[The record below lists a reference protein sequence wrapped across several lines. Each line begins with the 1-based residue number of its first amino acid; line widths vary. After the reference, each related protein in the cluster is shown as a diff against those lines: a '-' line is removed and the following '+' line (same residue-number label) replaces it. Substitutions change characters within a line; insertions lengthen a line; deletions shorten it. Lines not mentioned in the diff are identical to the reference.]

1 MTYTPPVSGTFLWA
15 RGVGSAGIDASYALT
30 NDYNGNILVGGTYNQ
45 GPYLA
50 KRSSAEVEVWGNRL
64 SSGVGSVNS
73 IITDS
78 SGNIYM
84 TGNYYG
90 FISIAG
96 GYTLLGNTLGH
107 DIFVIKL
114 DSNGNHVWSKT
125 FGGTDGEGDLVVE
138 AGYAIALDP
147 IDGNIVVTGIFSSP
161 VNFGSGIFD
170 NPPGSGQDSF
180 LVKLSSSDGSHIWS
194 KHIRGSIFGSTV
206 ASKAMTVDS
215 FGNIFITGK
224 VTGQVDFGGA
234 TINPPGTSIF
244 VSKYSGSTGTL
255 TTGWPKIFGGNGAI
269 GSGIVTDGLGGIV
282 LVGTVS
288 GTMNFGG
295 QATAYSGYSDIV
307 VAKLSAIDGSHIW
320 SRGFGGTS
328 VEVGNGIT
336 TDSSGNIFITGRM
349 SSVTNFGG
357 GPLAL
362 YSGGY
367 NGYVASFTPS
377 GIHRWSTNFNTGFGN
392 SSVVHISNLGQLFI
406 AGQFSSTA
414 NFGGGNTIPAIG
426 STDIFIASFAP

>member
-1 MTYTPPVSGTFLWA
+1 M
-15 RGVGSAGIDASYALT
+15 
-30 NDYNGNILVGGTYNQ
+30 
-45 GPYLA
+45 
-50 KRSSAEVEVWGNRL
+50 
-64 SSGVGSVNS
+64 
-73 IITDS
+73 
-78 SGNIYM
+78 
-84 TGNYYG
+84 
-90 FISIAG
+90 
-96 GYTLLGNTLGH
+96 
-107 DIFVIKL
+107 VIM
-114 DSNGNHVWSKT
+114 
-125 FGGTDGEGDLVVE
+125 FGQKHLE